1 MKLRVAG
8 RTESSLC
15 YHQLLKKTAVQS
27 QLCLLSKGAS
37 SIRPSI
43 HYHGLIASPLTR
55 SSFYHVS
62 VCSNRGGRTLPVGDI
77 YLICACLSGI
87 MWAVCLNR
95 PRDFSLF
102 PSGSLLKRTW
112 VISFNKLN
120 SLLVYRSLHAILT
133 LEQQF
138 FYR

>member
-1 MKLRVAG
+1 
-8 RTESSLC
+8 
-15 YHQLLKKTAVQS
+15 
-27 QLCLLSKGAS
+27 
-37 SIRPSI
+37 
-43 HYHGLIASPLTR
+43 
-55 SSFYHVS
+55 VS
-62 VCSNRGGRTLPVGDI
+62 ACSNRGNQAQTTSGR
-77 YLICACLSGI
+77 YLFDLCLSSI

-120 SLLVYRSLHAILT
+120 SLPVYRSLHAILT

-138 FYR
+138 SYRQRYIVLIIKDPLRGKQTNMTESRKMTVFLREIIHTFYSRQ